1 MVFEVVLVVTFG
13 FEASGVSSSVM
24 VVSTTG
30 SVKSGNSGT
39 CDDCQT
45 LKPPAST
52 ITAARH
58 PAKAFFLPVKN
69 FMDICSFH
77 IIHTFLKADV
87 SVSNLNRILGIKKAA
102 YSNEINGRINTQILV
117 HRCYLNTS
125 LNRNL
130 MRQPAVIV
138 ILRTLDPWLCV
149 PVFQQVCLYMYS
161 ICFFPEMSTFST
173 AF

>member
-1 MVFEVVLVVTFG
+1 
-13 FEASGVSSSVM
+13 
-24 VVSTTG
+24 
-30 SVKSGNSGT
+30 
-39 CDDCQT
+39 
-45 LKPPAST
+45 
-52 ITAARH
+52 
-58 PAKAFFLPVKN
+58 
-69 FMDICSFH
+69 MDICSFH

-161 ICFFPEMSTFST
+161 ICFFP
-173 AF
+173 